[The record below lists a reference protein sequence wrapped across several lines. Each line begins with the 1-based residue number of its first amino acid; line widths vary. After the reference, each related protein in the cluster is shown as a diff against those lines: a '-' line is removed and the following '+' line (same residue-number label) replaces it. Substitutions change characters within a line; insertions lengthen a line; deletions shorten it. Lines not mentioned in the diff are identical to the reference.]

1 MMLIFSMLLE
11 ILELSHCISEVNVL
25 LILLYKVYMYP
36 IDKVDLVLI
45 SVKQVEIRIHRRWF

>member
-1 MMLIFSMLLE
+1 MLLE

-36 IDKVDLVLI
+36 IDKVDLVLL
-45 SVKQVEIRIHRRWF
+45 SVKEVEIRIHRRWF